1 MKKIFSKVEEG
12 LLMHTINRYD
22 EIAEKR
28 TDLSPEEEFLQV
40 SVFRLNEGKTFRAHQ
55 HIECNKVAN
64 ITQESW
70 VVVKGSVKVFLYDI
84 DQTLLAEETLGQGD
98 CTISFR
104 GGHNYL
110 CLEDDTVVYEYKTG
124 PYYGQEL
131 DKEFID
137 V

>member
-55 HIECNKVAN
+55 HIECNKIERCSN
-64 ITQESW
+64 HISRNKSW
-70 VVVKGSVKVFLYDI
+70 EKNVGNNEKQPKK
-84 DQTLLAEETLGQGD
+84 EEK
-98 CTISFR
+98 R
-104 GGHNYL
+104 
-110 CLEDDTVVYEYKTG
+110 
-124 PYYGQEL
+124 
-131 DKEFID
+131 
-137 V
+137 